1 VKVLIA
7 EDDRISRRL
16 LEITLKRM
24 NHEVLAAEN
33 GARAWEILQAEN
45 APQLAVLDWMMPMMD
60 GVDVCRLVRQ
70 QQKPKY
76 VYLILLTAKGR
87 KEDIVAGL
95 EAGAD
100 DYVIKPFDLQELRS
114 RIAVGERILRL
125 ESDLAGKINELAHAL
140 QHVKQLQG
148 LLPICMFCK
157 KIRDDGDAWHRLESY
172 IEQHTEANFTHSV
185 CTDCR
190 ARHFPSAKGKSP

>member
-1 VKVLIA
+1 MKVLIA

-16 LEITLKRM
+16 LEITLQRM
-24 NHEVLAAEN
+24 NHEVVVTEN
-33 GARAWEILQAEN
+33 GAQAWETLQGED

-70 QQKPKY
+70 QETAQY
-76 VYLILLTAKGR
+76 VYLILLTAKGQ

-95 EAGAD
+95 GAGAD

-114 RIAVGERILRL
+114 RIAVGERIVRL
-125 ESDLAGKINELAHAL
+125 ESNLASKVDELEQAL

-172 IEQHTEANFTHSV
+172 IEQNSEANFTHSV
-185 CTDCR
+185 CGDCR
-190 ARHFPSAKGKSP
+190 DKHFPTPRTATS